1 MLKCIS
7 EDEVMGEQGG
17 HAAPHPGSP
26 PGWMLW
32 MARGCRAQGRRGD
45 VAGAQECCSAGRRRG
60 HKTAR
65 KTHEHTCNTHGH
77 THQLATRTRCFAEE
91 ISKEQPEARRVAG
104 AGVTHRWLAQALRV
118 TGHPW
123 LGGRGSVVRSW
134 KTTELSEL
142 NKA

>member
-1 MLKCIS
+1 MPRS
-7 EDEVMGEQGG
+7 AAPQEGDEVTRQ
-17 HAAPHPGSP
+17 
-26 PGWMLW
+26 
-32 MARGCRAQGRRGD
+32 
-45 VAGAQECCSAGRRRG
+45 
-60 HKTAR
+60 
-65 KTHEHTCNTHGH
+65 HERHTCNTHGH

-123 LGGRGSVVRSW
+123 LGGRGSVARSW